1 MDMRMR
7 SERELNQSEFYVSL
21 CRKAF
26 YFLQA
31 AGYSEFAVTENALA
45 SGVIVLAAKSSGGTR
60 SIEVHFEFLGASVNV
75 FLRDHSLARERRYA
89 FDLLR
94 RVYNQRMTAANDRFE
109 GLRIGVNE
117 WFELRA
123 IRIGVLLEIYA
134 DDFIRGGEEVM
145 TVLEKERKRASDAQR
160 NWKVE

>member
-1 MDMRMR
+1 
-7 SERELNQSEFYVSL
+7 
-21 CRKAF
+21 
-26 YFLQA
+26 
-31 AGYSEFAVTENALA
+31 
-45 SGVIVLAAKSSGGTR
+45 
-60 SIEVHFEFLGASVNV
+60 
-75 FLRDHSLARERRYA
+75 
-89 FDLLR
+89 
-94 RVYNQRMTAANDRFE
+94 MTAANDRFE